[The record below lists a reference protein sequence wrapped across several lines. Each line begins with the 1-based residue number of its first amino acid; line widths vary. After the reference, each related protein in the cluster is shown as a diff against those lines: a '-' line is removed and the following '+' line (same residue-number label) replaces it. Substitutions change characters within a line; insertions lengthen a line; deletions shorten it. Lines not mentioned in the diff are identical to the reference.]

1 MKKRMGLLPALL
13 AKLLPG
19 LAMAC
24 IGLVVPLYG
33 QVERASI
40 VGTVTDTSGAVMPGV
55 QVEVTNEATNTTT
68 RLITDSAGSYT
79 AVNLIPGSYTVGASL
94 QGFQS
99 KSFRNFVVQV
109 SQRARLDITLAVGG
123 LEQAIEVTAT
133 APLLQTEN
141 ATVGQ
146 VINSEA
152 VNALPLNGR
161 NFVQLA
167 ILAPGV
173 SGLDYAQQGTIN
185 SGRRPDELRPGGTTL
200 QANGAS
206 SYSNQVLIDGIDN
219 TEMISQTFVVRPAV
233 EGIQEFKVIT
243 NNAGAEYGR
252 SAGAVVVI
260 TTKAGG
266 NNLHGS
272 VFEFFRNSALD
283 ARNYFANPDFEKPPF
298 RLNQYGGSLGGPIVK
313 NRTFFFATYE
323 GYREVFGDTQLV
335 TVPTMAMRQGN
346 FQGVTANGIYDPLT
360 TRPNPNGSGTIRDRF
375 PNDIIPP
382 ERWDRIGAALIN
394 MYPAPQNSSVFN
406 NYVANPQ
413 KVSSLHRAD
422 GRIDHQLSPRDTLFG
437 RYSIDRGF
445 LTIPETFNTD
455 IGGSPASFGGD
466 NDVKGQNI
474 VGSWTRP
481 LSSNQ
486 VLEVRYGYTQY
497 DMALMPTQLTNPVW
511 QTIPGRNNSDPFQ
524 PSAPIIDPSDRVGL
538 GNARSTPLIRNQH
551 MHEVIGNMNWQRG
564 SHNILFGADIRWRRA
579 SETASPP
586 GQSAFGRWNF
596 SPAWTR
602 NTVNAGG
609 TGDTMAA
616 MLLGFPDAIVRDVFT
631 PGTAVLRA
639 TESNFYIRD
648 EWRAKRNLT
657 LNIGLHYE
665 INTPFVE
672 DDNVWAN
679 FDPATGTQLLA
690 GQNGVSRTGN
700 IKTDYLAIGPRV
712 GFAYT
717 PQSKMVVRGGFGLF
731 YAPQGNAGTNIRQ
744 FRQPPFGFQVN
755 VPINVNGV
763 PVNRLTDGFPTVV
776 TTPNL
781 TQGPPI
787 YSLMGVDPDY
797 RNMQMTQFNLAVQ
810 RELDSRTVLTLG
822 YVGSLGRYLAWARPL
837 NAPDPGPGALDPRRP
852 YINHLPGVANI
863 NWLESSGTSEYNS
876 MQVSVERRFDRGFY
890 LLSNWTWAK
899 SFDNAG
905 GDGGAGGPV
914 PQDPL
919 NRDADWGPSNSD
931 IRHRVNVAGTWE
943 LPFGMGRKWLH
954 EENIASYVLGGW
966 DFSGIMVYQ
975 TGLPFTVTA
984 PGSPTNTGRGGRADV
999 VPGQPL
1005 YPENQT
1011 ITQWFNPAAFSTPTA
1026 FNWGN
1031 SSRNML
1037 RGPGRTNVDLT
1048 LAKRF
1053 RLGQQRVLTFRT
1065 EVFNAFNTPQF
1076 ALPAAAVGSGN
1087 IATITSTARA
1097 NRQIQL
1103 ALRLTF

>member
-1 MKKRMGLLPALL
+1 MKKRTGLLPALL
-13 AKLLPG
+13 ANILPG

-24 IGLVVPLYG
+24 VVLVVPLYG

-40 VGTVTDTSGAVMPGV
+40 VGTVTDSSGGAMPGV

-68 RLITDSAGSYT
+68 RLVTDSAGSYS

-94 QGFQS
+94 QGFQP
-99 KSFRNFVVQV
+99 KTFRNYVLQV

-123 LEQAIEVTAT
+123 LEQAIDVTAV

-141 ATVGQ
+141 ASIGQ
-146 VINSEA
+146 VISSEA

-173 SGLDYAQQGTIN
+173 TGLDYAQQNTIN

-206 SYSNQVLIDGIDN
+206 SWSNQVLIDGIDN
-219 TEMISQTFVVRPAV
+219 TEMISQTFVVRPTV
-233 EGIQEFKVIT
+233 EGIQEFRVLT
-243 NNAGAEYGR
+243 NNAGARPLGGR
-252 SAGAVVVI
+252 SGSDHDEVGRQQLSWVCVRVLPEQRTGRQELLRKSGFGQASLPPEPVRRKSRRARRKEPHILLRELRRLPGGLRRHPVGDGSHDGHAAG
-260 TTKAGG
+260 KLPGCDG
-266 NNLHGS
+266 K
-272 VFEFFRNSALD
+272 R
-283 ARNYFANPDFEKPPF
+283 
-298 RLNQYGGSLGGPIVK
+298 
-313 NRTFFFATYE
+313 
-323 GYREVFGDTQLV
+323 
-335 TVPTMAMRQGN
+335 
-346 FQGVTANGIYDPLT
+346 IYDPMT
-360 TRPNPNGSGTIRDRF
+360 TRPNPNGSGVIRDRF

-382 ERWDRIGAALIN
+382 ERWDRIGATLIN
-394 MYPAPQNSSVFN
+394 LYPAPQNSALFN
-406 NYVANPQ
+406 NYVANPK

-422 GRIDHQLSPRDTLFG
+422 GRIDHQLAGGDTLFG
-437 RYSIDRGF
+437 RYSIDRAF
-445 LTIPETFNTD
+445 LTIPDTFNTD
-455 IGGSPASFGGD
+455 IGGSPASFAGD
-466 NDVKGQNI
+466 NDVKGQNM
-474 VGSWTRP
+474 VGSWTRL
-481 LSSNQ
+481 LSSDQ

-497 DMALMPTQLTNPVW
+497 DMALIPTQLTNALW
-511 QTIPGRNNSDPFQ
+511 QTIPGRNNSDPYQ
-524 PSAPIIDPSDRVGL
+524 PTAPIIDPSDRVGL

-551 MHEVIGNMNWQRG
+551 MHEVIANMNWQRG
-564 SHNILFGADIRWRRA
+564 SHNILFGADIRWRRT

-596 SPAWTR
+596 GPAWTR
-602 NTVNAGG
+602 NPLSTGG

-639 TESNFYIRD
+639 AESNFYIRD

-672 DDNVWAN
+672 DDDVWAN

-690 GQNGVSRTGN
+690 GLNGVSRTGN

-717 PQSKMVVRGGFGLF
+717 PQSKMVVRGGFGIF
-731 YAPQGNAGTNIRQ
+731 YAPQGNAATNIRQ

-755 VPINVNGV
+755 VPINTNGV

-787 YSLMGVDPDY
+787 YTLMGVDPDY
-797 RNMQMTQFNLAVQ
+797 RNAQMMQFNLAVQ
-810 RELDSRTVLTLG
+810 RELDRRTVVTLG

-852 YINHLPGVANI
+852 YINYLPGVANI

-876 MQVSVERRFDRGFY
+876 MQVSLERRFDRGFY

-899 SFDNAG
+899 GFDNAG

-943 LPFGMGRKWLH
+943 LPFGMGRKWLS

-966 DFSGIMVYQ
+966 DFSGIMVFQ

-999 VPGQPL
+999 VSGQPL

-1011 ITQWFNPAAFSTPTA
+1011 ISQWFNPAAFSTPTA

-1037 RGPGRTNVDLT
+1037 RGPARTNVDLT

-1053 RLGQQRVLTFRT
+1053 RLGEQRVLTFRT

-1097 NRQIQL
+1097 SRQIQL